1 MNRAPHLII
10 PALLASISTVA
21 YAEQSKETATI
32 EQITIEASPTANTL
46 PVGTFD
52 SPISNLEYDRVL
64 TCNHAI
70 WLKHKLM

>member
-10 PALLASISTVA
+10 PAVLASISTVA

-46 PVGTFD
+46 PVGTFL
-52 SPISNLEYDRVL
+52 SQFV
-64 TCNHAI
+64 
-70 WLKHKLM
+70 

>member
-10 PALLASISTVA
+10 PAVLASISTVA

-46 PVGTFD
+46 SSFTRAAR
-52 SPISNLEYDRVL
+52 SSRRE
-64 TCNHAI
+64 C
-70 WLKHKLM
+70 K

>member
-10 PALLASISTVA
+10 PAVLASISTVA

-32 EQITIEASPTANTL
+32 EQITIEVSPTANTL

-52 SPISNLEYDRVL
+52 SSISNLE
-64 TCNHAI
+64 
-70 WLKHKLM
+70 